1 MKTKFLQTEI
11 QHFHSC
17 SVDVFFLKRKASE
30 IIEGENGPILVRV
43 FVVSMLI
50 EDKER

>member
-1 MKTKFLQTEI
+1 MKKKFLHTEI

-17 SVDVFFLKRKASE
+17 SVDVFLKRKASE